1 MTRASRSGPAF
12 DADGWHRDARR
23 VPSPN
28 RDARPAG
35 TRVELLVVHHVS
47 LPPGRF
53 SGDAV
58 ERLFTNRLDGDPAFE
73 SLHGLRVSAHFL
85 VRRRG
90 ELLQFVPCGER
101 AWHAG
106 VSSFLGRERCNDFS
120 IGVELEGTGERAYTD
135 AQYRVLA
142 RLTRALAARWPLRHV
157 AGHSDVAPG
166 RKTDPGPSFDWA
178 RYLDSL
184 AGTGLSRPFGPDG
197 REDAGSSRRDHAITR
212 PRR

>member
-1 MTRASRSGPAF
+1 VRTVAPF
-12 DADGWHRDARR
+12 DAAGWHRRARR

-28 RDARPAG
+28 RDARPPGVA
-35 TRVELLVVHHVS
+35 TELLVIHHIS
-47 LPPGRF
+47 LPAGCFR
-53 SGDAV
+53 GDAI
-58 ERLFTNRLDGDPAFE
+58 ERLFTNRLDPTAHPSFPGLE
-73 SLHGLRVSAHFL
+73 VLRVSAHFL

-90 ELLQFVPCGER
+90 ELIQFVSCDDR

-120 IGVELEGTGERAYTD
+120 IGIELEGTGERPYTD

-142 RLTRALAARWPLRHV
+142 TLTRALASRWPLRWL

-178 RYLDSL
+178 RY
-184 AGTGLSRPFGPDG
+184 AGTVQECGLHRPFGPEG
-197 REDAGSSRRDHAITR
+197 RIDA
-212 PRR
+212 

>member
-1 MTRASRSGPAF
+1 MTRARRAAPAF
-12 DADGWHRDARR
+12 DAEGWYRPARR

-28 RDARPAG
+28 RDARPPQ
-35 TRVELLVVHHVS
+35 TRVALLVIHHIS

-53 SGDAV
+53 GGDAV
-58 ERLFTNRLDGDPAFE
+58 ERLFTNRLDDDPAFV
-73 SLHGLRVSAHFL
+73 SLRGLRVSAHFL

-90 ELLQFVPCGER
+90 ELLQFVAGEQR

-142 RLTRALAARWPLRHV
+142 RLTRALAERWPLRHV

-166 RKTDPGPSFDWA
+166 RKTDPGPSFDWE
-178 RYLDSL
+178 RYLRTL
-184 AGTGLSRPFGPDG
+184 LGTGLTRPFGPDG
-197 REDAGSSRRDHAITR
+197 REDAGS
-212 PRR
+212 